1 MGWLKMSEWKDRE
14 VQKPWKRFDCDN
26 HFAVTSIRGTQ
37 VSVSQKSRRCRQVGR
52 SKIQGGKNLD
62 GFRVHGSGLFSSS
75 YILAFGFNKTI
86 SSSFNNFPLFN
97 LDQIKLVSTVC
108 NQKYLS
114 IWMDNELGNEFLE
127 VGTPHLFHP
136 KMSFRHL
143 NII

>member
-1 MGWLKMSEWKDRE
+1 M
-14 VQKPWKRFDCDN
+14 
-26 HFAVTSIRGTQ
+26 
-37 VSVSQKSRRCRQVGR
+37 SVSQKSRRCRQVGR